1 MRSQSGKCVQGRVG
15 LLLKCA
21 SIFCL
26 LLVSVLV
33 VACGAN
39 NGTPV
44 SDSPPVQLTINLN
57 QNFAS
62 PTPTLAPYSCGAWV
76 TESTPSY
83 YPGSVEMVYAKYV
96 QNVDGNPKG
105 MQGATAR
112 ATIYWP
118 SGAPTYTSNAT
129 AGSDGLVVFQVPL
142 QASAV
147 DRVTL
152 IEVDFTAPDGTHT
165 CNVSGNQRAFFT
177 AVEVSPTPTAT
188 PTNPGGGFPFPTVTG
203 IPTFPIPTRTP
214 KG

>member
-1 MRSQSGKCVQGRVG
+1 MRSQTGKRVQRRVG

-44 SDSPPVQLTINLN
+44 SGSPPVQLTINLN

-62 PTPTLAPYSCGAWV
+62 PTPAQAPYSCGAWV
-76 TESTPSY
+76 TESTPAY
-83 YPGSVEMVYAKYV
+83 YPGSVIMVYAKYV
-96 QNVDGNPKG
+96 QNVNGNPQG
-105 MQGATAR
+105 MNGATAR
-112 ATIYWP
+112 AIVSWP
-118 SGAPTYTSNAT
+118 SGSPTYTNNAT

-147 DRVTL
+147 NRVTL
-152 IEVDFTAPDGTHT
+152 VEVDFTASGGGHT
-165 CNVSGNQRAFFT
+165 CNVSGNARAFFT
-177 AVEVSPTPTAT
+177 AVEVSPTPTAS
-188 PTNPGGGFPFPTVTG
+188 PTNPGGLP
-203 IPTFPIPTRTP
+203 IPTATGSPIFPVPTRTP
-214 KG
+214 KV